1 MKKALQLL
9 LLLASPAVFSQI
21 NFEPG
26 YFVNDNGKKTECL
39 IRNVAWKNTPE
50 TFDYK
55 LSESGEIQTESL
67 RNVKEFSVGTA
78 YRFKRFVVD
87 IDRSNDFT
95 NRLTHI
101 REPQFV
107 KDTIFLKTLVDGK
120 ATLYHYEEPGIIKY
134 FYSTGDH
141 TEATQLFYKRYI
153 VGSSTI
159 KENNNYRQQLF
170 LIMKD
175 EMPQASRYERV
186 KYKKDP
192 LVKLFMEYNGDNAK
206 NMDAKHLKGDI
217 NLKLVAGGG
226 LGSLTIAN
234 NYNIDHEFDKGTVF
248 MAGAELEYILPFN
261 KNKWSMFVMPNVQ
274 FYNATS
280 SDDVLE
286 YEAKYS
292 SFQIGVG
299 GRHYMFLTD
308 KSKLF
313 IDAAYNF
320 AFQMGDS
327 YIKYNNP
334 QLDISKATS
343 LTVGAGFNYGPYSA
357 AIRHTFKHGIT
368 EYVYWDIDYS
378 TTAIVLS
385 YNFL

>member
-1 MKKALQLL
+1 
-9 LLLASPAVFSQI
+9 
-21 NFEPG
+21 
-26 YFVNDNGKKTECL
+26 
-39 IRNVAWKNTPE
+39 
-50 TFDYK
+50 
-55 LSESGEIQTESL
+55 
-67 RNVKEFSVGTA
+67 
-78 YRFKRFVVD
+78 
-87 IDRSNDFT
+87 
-95 NRLTHI
+95 
-101 REPQFV
+101 
-107 KDTIFLKTLVDGK
+107 
-120 ATLYHYEEPGIIKY
+120 
-134 FYSTGDH
+134 
-141 TEATQLFYKRYI
+141 
-153 VGSSTI
+153 
-159 KENNNYRQQLF
+159 
-170 LIMKD
+170 
-175 EMPQASRYERV
+175 
-186 KYKKDP
+186 
-192 LVKLFMEYNGDNAK
+192 
-206 NMDAKHLKGDI
+206 
-217 NLKLVAGGG
+217 
-226 LGSLTIAN
+226 
-234 NYNIDHEFDKGTVF
+234 
-248 MAGAELEYILPFN
+248 
-261 KNKWSMFVMPNVQ
+261 MFVMPNVQ

-357 AIRHTFKHGIT
+357 AIRHTFKHEIT